1 MSRVNRC
8 QPARPFAA
16 FQDKTYEEE
25 GSKGG
30 GEFED
35 LATRSWGAVNF
46 YCNSLSPFVS
56 FVFDDFIL
64 GTRGVYKSLVVCLWW
79 FRFDPFHFWANSG

>member
-1 MSRVNRC
+1 MPTC
-8 QPARPFAA
+8 DHLQP

-25 GSKGG
+25 GSKGQG
-30 GEFED
+30 GKRGREGEREFED

-46 YCNSLSPFVS
+46 YCNSLFPFVS

-64 GTRGVYKSLVVCLWW
+64 GTRGCI
-79 FRFDPFHFWANSG
+79 

>member
-25 GSKGG
+25 GSKGREG
-30 GEFED
+30 GEESSRTWRPEAGGLLIFI
-35 LATRSWGAVNF
+35 ATPSLL
-46 YCNSLSPFVS
+46 LSPS
-56 FVFDDFIL
+56 CSMIL
-64 GTRGVYKSLVVCLWW
+64 SWEPGVYIKV
-79 FRFDPFHFWANSG
+79 